1 MIGPEHWSLWAIE
14 SREGTG
20 NLGYPHEVPFYQPA
34 RRSDS
39 NDGSYY
45 FTTKDH
51 EISTHIGVAVHRL
64 NDRDSTLGR
73 ALREFYGAYP
83 GASELKKDRI
93 QSLRRFTRMG
103 NHRSMILVDRG
114 RQWVEGWVESKYG

>member
-34 RRSDS
+34 RRSD
-39 NDGSYY
+39 DTPKEFY
-45 FTTKDH
+45 TTKDSQ
-51 EISTHIGVAVHRL
+51 IAGMIGEGVLKAEEAERV
-64 NDRDSTLGR
+64 

-83 GASELKKDRI
+83 GAPTSRKHRI
-93 QSLRRFTRMG
+93 QTLKRKLQRR
-103 NHRSMILVDRG
+103 SVYPVVDRG
-114 RQWVEGWVESKYG
+114 RKWVEGYVSGRLDFL